1 MKKIHKIAL
10 IITAV
15 LTTRP
20 ALAQSNGGLDIF
32 GAITNLGADLNAIK
46 SVAELINFALSFV
59 GVIFVIIIILAGL
72 QWMTSGGNDEK
83 IASAKKSLGAGI
95 IGLIIILAAYAIA
108 EFVVG
113 NLITETGGNI

>member
-10 IITAV
+10 IITAA